1 MQGSGSGCDGRGG
14 LVRSVRPLSRVKP
27 EAVPHLRNVVGK
39 FCGPSLV
46 AVVVV
51 VVVVVVLLLLS
62 TDLRIN

>member
-1 MQGSGSGCDGRGG
+1 MRWTRG
-14 LVRSVRPLSRVKP
+14 LIRSVRPLGRVKP

-51 VVVVVVLLLLS
+51 VVVVVLLLLS